1 MGVITINHNLGWGPA
16 ETLFPSLPI
25 HPTLPGTQPA
35 TLEDA
40 VGFSDPLNQLPFLL
54 QFFVCWAPPFCFLG
68 HGVEVDGGEEQ
79 RAAHEE
85 RTSDEIPACDFH
97 TGTSVAQSAR
107 VMPTSKANW
116 NSGLEDSNLIFFTII
131 GS

>member
-1 MGVITINHNLGWGPA
+1 
-16 ETLFPSLPI
+16 
-25 HPTLPGTQPA
+25 
-35 TLEDA
+35 
-40 VGFSDPLNQLPFLL
+40 
-54 QFFVCWAPPFCFLG
+54 
-68 HGVEVDGGEEQ
+68 VEVDGGEEQ